1 MNLNDPRWELIR
13 RCHDGDA
20 TPEDFS
26 QLESQLSD
34 DEAFRRDYVRYV
46 NVDVALATSAAGP
59 EAGFMP
65 DGEAIPL
72 EGDGQNFVAGHALD
86 GFVSQRSDREAIRG
100 NLAAT
105 VAAWMRRPLAAA
117 AAGLV
122 IGLLSASMVFA
133 YVVPRPVVKP
143 ITLLHDSFEDIS
155 WNGSAGFPA
164 NAGEWSGDPAVVSG
178 AEGEAHPVHG
188 TRMLKTGPA
197 TNDLFNRL
205 FYAVDLR
212 QNPLPAG
219 VRQVRLG
226 ASFRPVSTANRSRYL
241 LRAAVF
247 SQRLDEIEPR
257 WMTDQWSELDERALA
272 RAARAF
278 PLLPGS
284 DGWQTVSITVDVPP
298 GASVLIVSLWT
309 ATMDGKIE
317 NRTPHYVDDVR
328 LSGILQEQTP

>member
-20 TPEDFS
+20 TPEEFS

-34 DEAFRRDYVRYV
+34 DEGFRRDYVRYV

-65 DGEAIPL
+65 DGEAIPS

-86 GFVSQRSDREAIRG
+86 GSVSQRSDHRAIRG

-105 VAAWMRRPLAAA
+105 VVTWMRRPLAAA

-122 IGLLSASMVFA
+122 LGLLSASMVFA
-133 YVVPRPVVKP
+133 YVVPRFGVKP

-164 NAGEWSGDPAVVSG
+164 NAGEWSGDPAVVIG

-188 TRMLKTGPA
+188 TRMLKMGPA
-197 TNDLFNRL
+197 TSDLFNRL
-205 FYAVDLR
+205 SYAVDLR

-219 VRQVRLG
+219 VRQVRLA
-226 ASFRPVSTANRSRYL
+226 ASFRPVSTANKSRYL

-247 SQRLDEIEPR
+247 SQRLDEIEPQ
-257 WMTDQWSELDERALA
+257 WMTHQWSELDERALA

-284 DGWQTVSITVDVPP
+284 DGWQTGSITVDVPP
-298 GASVLIVSLWT
+298 GASVLVVSLWT

-328 LSGILQEQTP
+328 LSGIFQEQTP

>member
-1 MNLNDPRWELIR
+1 
-13 RCHDGDA
+13 
-20 TPEDFS
+20 
-26 QLESQLSD
+26 
-34 DEAFRRDYVRYV
+34 
-46 NVDVALATSAAGP
+46 
-59 EAGFMP
+59 MP
-65 DGEAIPL
+65 DGEASSL
-72 EGDGQNFVAGHALD
+72 EGDWQKSVAGHALD
-86 GFVSQRSDREAIRG
+86 GAVSQRSDRRAIRG

-105 VAAWMRRPLAAA
+105 VVAWMRRPLAAA

-122 IGLLSASMVFA
+122 LGLLSASMVFA
-133 YVVPRPVVKP
+133 YVVPRLGVKP

-155 WNGSAGFPA
+155 WNGSAGFPT
-164 NAGEWSGDPAVVSG
+164 NAGEWSDDPAVVIG
-178 AEGEAHPVHG
+178 AEGEADPVHG
-188 TRMLKTGPA
+188 TRMLKMGPA
-197 TNDLFNRL
+197 TYDLFNRL

-219 VRQVRLG
+219 VRQVRLA

-257 WMTDQWSELDERALA
+257 WMTDQWTELDERALA

-284 DGWQTVSITVDVPP
+284 DGWQTGSIIVDVPP
-298 GASVLIVSLWT
+298 GASVLIVSFWT

-328 LSGILQEQTP
+328 LSGIFKEQTP